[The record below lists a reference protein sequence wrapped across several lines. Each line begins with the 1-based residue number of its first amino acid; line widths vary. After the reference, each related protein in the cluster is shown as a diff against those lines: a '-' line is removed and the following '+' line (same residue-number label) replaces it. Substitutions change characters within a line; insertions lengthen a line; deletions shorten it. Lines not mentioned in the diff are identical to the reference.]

1 MSRIPTRYAIVAL
14 LVFAAACGKK
24 PPVTPAP
31 PATPQVFPGAPPQP
45 PPPAPPARTDPVVT
59 SRDPVVT
66 SSASDP
72 YAGKAP
78 DDIHT
83 DSPLKPVFFLYDSDQ
98 LDDLAR
104 QTLTEDAEVLKKYT
118 NWVITIEGHCDERG
132 TAEYNLALGDRRALA
147 ARGFLIS
154 LGINAD
160 RLRTVSYGKEFP
172 FDPGQGESAYSKN
185 RRAHFTVTATTE
197 PR

>member
-24 PPVTPAP
+24 PPVAPAP

-78 DDIHT
+78 DDINK